1 MDTYPVTARTVGR
14 SYGIEG
20 DKLGRAYKE
29 HLSDFRTW
37 SQADHAEEWMLLA
50 ENVGKRMSIDETQL
64 HGDLSTMLSNKDG
77 HGGPG
82 TVAAV
87 AAGTSADDALKT
99 LMQIP
104 EEKRL
109 GTERRL
115 IQTGYLMPC
124 QNKTLMMTTTIQS

>member
-1 MDTYPVTARTVGR
+1 MDTCPVTARTVGR

-37 SQADHAEEWMLLA
+37 DQADHADEWMLLA

-64 HGDLSTMLSNKDG
+64 HDDLFTILSNKDG

-87 AAGTSADDALKT
+87 AAGTSAEVLKT

-109 GTERRL
+109 AVEKSRWTFRKACAPSRFL
-115 IQTGYLMPC
+115 PFRMQC
-124 QNKTLMMTTTIQS
+124 V